1 MFERLIDALTLN
13 YTFMAKSRDAMT
25 KDERD
30 QIAGV
35 GRTWIKH
42 APRALVPEGA
52 EITKHDQLDLQECE
66 LIQDHVQQMAEW
78 IEQLRI
84 NEIMG

>member
-13 YTFMAKSRDAMT
+13 YTFMAKSRSQMT
-25 KDERD
+25 KEERD
-30 QIAGV
+30 SIVGV

-42 APRALVPEGA
+42 APRALAADNA
-52 EITKHDQLDLQECE
+52 EMTKDDEIDLKECG
-66 LIQDHVQQMAEW
+66 LIQDHVEQMAEW

-84 NEIMG
+84 TEIM

>member
-13 YTFMAKSRDAMT
+13 YTFMAKSRSVMT
-25 KDERD
+25 KEERD
-30 QIAGV
+30 QIVGV

-42 APRALVPEGA
+42 APRTLVPDNA
-52 EITKHDQLDLQECE
+52 APSKDDAIDLKECE

-84 NEIMG
+84 TEIM